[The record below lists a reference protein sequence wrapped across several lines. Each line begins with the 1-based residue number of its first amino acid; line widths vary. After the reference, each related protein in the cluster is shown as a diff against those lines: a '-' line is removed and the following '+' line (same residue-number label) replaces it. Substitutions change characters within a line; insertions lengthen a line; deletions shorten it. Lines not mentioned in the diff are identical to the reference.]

1 MNYIILDM
9 EWNQPLYAKMTVTEP
24 VVLHAEVVQIGAV
37 KLDESFCVTDTFN
50 IIIAPKYY
58 KKMHKKVQTLTGIT
72 NEELKNGT
80 PFPEAFS
87 SFFDWCG
94 EDFIILTWGP
104 DDIPVLKDNLTL
116 HAISHECIPK
126 SYNLQVLFDA
136 QITKEHKQTSLSKA
150 LEILGETG
158 DEAHNALHDAKNTAI
173 VCRHLDMTGGLENYE
188 ELKAV
193 FLTPFG
199 EETDFCGGEYES
211 KRMALRDREISEVEC
226 PECNAIVTAH
236 GFVRQ
241 NPCKTI
247 GLAKCECG
255 SELFVRLKFIRQE
268 EKYRVKRAVLPM
280 TDEFRAFYQEKKE
293 LSKSYNHYKKRKS
306 VTV

>member
-50 IIIAPKYY
+50 IIISPKYY

-87 SFFDWCG
+87 LFRKWCG
-94 EDFIILTWGP
+94 DDIVLLTWGP
-104 DDIPVLKDNLTL
+104 DDIPVLKDNMIL
-116 HAISHECIPK
+116 HSIDTEYIPK
-126 SYNLQVLFDA
+126 NYNLQVIFDA
-136 QITKEHKQTSLSKA
+136 QITKEHRQMSLSGA
-150 LEILGETG
+150 LETLGETG
-158 DEAHNALHDAKNTAI
+158 EEAHNALHDAKNTAI
-173 VCRHLDMTGGLENYE
+173 VCRHLDMVSGLENYD
-188 ELKAV
+188 ELKAI

-199 EETDFCGGEYES
+199 EETDFCGGEYET
-211 KRMALRDREISEVEC
+211 KRAALRDSEVYEVEC
-226 PECNAIVTAH
+226 PDCQNKVNAH
-236 GFVRQ
+236 GFIRQ
-241 NPCKTI
+241 NPCKTLGI
-247 GLAKCECG
+247 AKCECG
-255 SELFVRLKFIRQE
+255 SELFVRLKFVRKE

-280 TDEFRAFYQEKKE
+280 TDEFRAFYEEKKE
-293 LSKSYNHYKKRKS
+293 ISNSFKKRRH
-306 VTV
+306 TPR